1 MNLSRFFKWMLLTT
15 SLGFN
20 LVLAGSFGEG
30 VQAQDRIR
38 LATTTSTA
46 NSGLLRLLLPPFEK
60 THGVRVDVIPA
71 GTGKALELGRN
82 GDVDVVMVHAPD
94 AETRFVQEG
103 HGVNR
108 RQFMYN
114 DFVVLGPSEDPAG
127 IRRTRDAVRALS
139 LIKEKGAAF
148 VSRGDESGTHR
159 KERRLW
165 EKTGRHPTGAW
176 YLEVGQ
182 GMGKTLLIADERR
195 AYTLSD
201 RGTYLAFRD
210 KIGLEVLLEGD
221 PRLFNPY
228 GIIAVNPSRHPHVR
242 HRMALALIEYVNA
255 PRGQAIIR
263 AFTVSG
269 QSLFT
274 PATLP

>member
-1 MNLSRFFKWMLLTT
+1 MLLTT